1 MATTAPTTYDP
12 RWRNPTPDAIR
23 ETIRRRDEASHEAID
38 ELFEAAVDEIAE
50 GVEPEE
56 ALLNVFGLEPDYI
69 FDGEFLRAVRAAW
82 SRGNGDGKGE
92 QK

>member
-1 MATTAPTTYDP
+1 MTTNAPTTTYDP

-23 ETIRRRDEASHEAID
+23 ETVRRRDESSHEAID

-56 ALLNVFGLEPDYI
+56 ALLNVFDLEPDYL
-69 FDGEFLRAVRAAW
+69 FDGEFLRAIRAAW
-82 SRGNGDGKGE
+82 SRGNG
-92 QK
+92 